1 MRTLSEATTAY
12 LQPPNHKRYLQD
24 RLHLDVTTSL
34 EKNITHFIADFYNP
48 DAYAPGRRRYPCSAT
63 VSWVNQFP
71 EGKHLTKD
79 LDTLKFELPATDM
92 VVERINAAFPK
103 ENIAFENFETEML
116 YNSVLLRGREADK
129 AAEVYAQFKTNNVV
143 PKHRFTYSSEYPLI
157 GYQQVGLY
165 NSLNTD
171 AYGLFMEQG
180 TGKTPIGIAMV
191 CNEAEKHYAE
201 HKRMYRGIIVCP
213 KNVRNNWQSEFAKF
227 ATTSGKI
234 TVLHGSY
241 WDRVRQLLD
250 AFIDEEGCK
259 YTVVICSY
267 ETLSC
272 SWRAM
277 ECVVEMLRGAKWD
290 LAMLDE
296 AHYIKSC
303 LTKRYKY
310 ACKLRDMSIRRSVLT
325 GTPITNTPLDLYTQ
339 LEFLGKGY
347 SGFYEFKAF
356 KAFFGRYGTDE
367 ATGREVLQGMQN
379 IPFMQERLA
388 RYTYIVRQVEVQK
401 DLPDRVYDTIEV
413 EMTSK
418 QSQVYERIRDEM
430 LVEIEAELS
439 TSDNKMMTINNVLT
453 RLLKLAQVTSG
464 FVSFSPMLDDDG
476 NIVQPASVDMFDPDP
491 KLEELVNILKE
502 KKPTDKTIV
511 WSCWVQNIKTI
522 AARLKLEGIDAVTFY
537 GATNEQ
543 DRIESER
550 KFNCDPNCKVF
561 IGNPGAGGTGLNLI
575 GYPPEGHEIYKQTGK
590 TVNDWETNCN
600 HVIYYSQD
608 WSMVKRGQSEK
619 RAHRRGTREPVRVT
633 DLVVPSTVDTE
644 IREAVTAKT
653 KRALEIGDLRKI
665 LSRLASMELVSD

>member
-12 LQPPNHKRYLQD
+12 LQPPNSKRYLND

-92 VVERINAAFPK
+92 VVERINAAFTK
-103 ENIAFENFETEML
+103 ESMTFENLETELL

-129 AAEVYAQFKTNNVV
+129 AAEVYAQFKTNNTV
-143 PKHRFTYSSEYPLI
+143 PSHRFTHSSEYPLI

-201 HKRMYRGIIVCP
+201 HNRMYRGIIVCP

-227 ATTSGKI
+227 ATTTGKI
-234 TVLHGSY
+234 TVLHGGY

-250 AFIDEEGCK
+250 AFIDEDGCK

-290 LAMLDE
+290 LAVLDE

-310 ACKLRDMSIRRSVLT
+310 ACKLRDMSLRRSILT

-356 KAFFGRYGTDE
+356 KKFFGKYGTDE
-367 ATGREVLQGMQN
+367 ATGREILQSLQN

-413 EMTSK
+413 EMTAK

-464 FVSFSPMLDDDG
+464 FVSFSPVLDDDG
-476 NIVQPASVDMFDPDP
+476 NVVQPASVDRFDPDP
-491 KLEELVNILKE
+491 KLEELVEILKN

-537 GATNEQ
+537 GGTSEQ
-543 DRIESER
+543 DRVESEHR
-550 KFNCDPNCKVF
+550 FNCNPNCKVF

-575 GYPPEGHEIYKQTGK
+575 GYPPEGHEIYKQTSK
-590 TVNDWETNCN
+590 TPDDWETNCN